1 MSTSRP
7 AIDQSAWPSLRH
19 LRGRLLGVPFL
30 LTGAT
35 PALLFGWQACL
46 AAALMACLASFVVYV
61 PMTALALNDGRA
73 IRGDAPDPVLTA
85 QAYAVLL
92 LLWTSTAWLA
102 AAVLQYRQ

>member
-1 MSTSRP
+1 MPISRP

-19 LRGRLLGVPFL
+19 LRGRLLGLPFL

-46 AAALMACLASFVVYV
+46 AAALLASLASFVVYV
-61 PMTALALNDGRA
+61 PMTALAMNDGRA
-73 IRGDAPDPVLTA
+73 IKGDMPDPALTA

-92 LLWTSTAWLA
+92 LLWTFTTWLA
-102 AAVLQYRQ
+102 AAVLQ

>member
-1 MSTSRP
+1 MTPSRP

-19 LRGRLLGVPFL
+19 ARGRLLGLPFL
-30 LTGAT
+30 LTGGT

-46 AAALMACLASFVVYV
+46 TAVMLAILASFIVFV

-73 IRGDAPDPVLTA
+73 IRGDTPDPAMTGR
-85 QAYAVLL
+85 AYAVLL

-102 AAVLQYRQ
+102 AAALQVR